1 MVEPMSESQTHP
13 DPSRTT
19 PGQPTSATSATSASS
34 PSSQS
39 GAASASGSTDTT
51 TATGE
56 HTRPIPVAERSASR
70 PDARP
75 EQRNGVLPASTT
87 ATKTPHQDQT
97 WRHERAEEE
106 RRERFGGY
114 NAGADFFGWL
124 VAIALSV
131 LLVSIV
137 GAVVTAVSA
146 NLQVDQTEAER
157 RAGTIGLATAIAL
170 LVILMVGYYAGG
182 YVAGRMSRYDGGR
195 QGAGVWLIGLFVTIV
210 AVGLG
215 AVFGSQYNIVDRVDL
230 PSVPIPRDTLTGGG
244 IISAVAILVGTL
256 LAAIAGGKVGQRYH
270 RKVDAT
276 GL

>member
-1 MVEPMSESQTHP
+1 VACPTYTLRLRPWPTDEMVEPMSESQTHP
-13 DPSRTT
+13 DSARTPQSR
-19 PGQPTSATSATSASS
+19 PT
-34 PSSQS
+34 
-39 GAASASGSTDTT
+39 GT
-51 TATGE
+51 TATATTTGE
-56 HTRPIPVAERSASR
+56 HTRPIPVADRT
-70 PDARP
+70 DAR
-75 EQRNGVLPASTT
+75 RDAPASSTT
-87 ATKTPHQDQT
+87 STRAREQDLAVRQ
-97 WRHERAEEE
+97 ERAEEE

-131 LLVSIV
+131 LLASIV
-137 GAVVTAVSA
+137 GAIVTAISA

-210 AVGLG
+210 AIGLG
-215 AVFGSQYNIVDRVDL
+215 AVFGSQYNILDRVDL
-230 PSVPIPRDTLTGGG
+230 PSIPIPRDTLTGGG
-244 IISAVAILVGTL
+244 IISAVAILIGTL
-256 LAAIAGGKVGQRYH
+256 VAAIGGGKVGQRYH